1 MSQDSSQELEEDRV
15 TWQSRHV
22 EEVPTFA
29 LQDESQEEEELLP
42 TQTQPPTAP
51 PRRRGARAAA
61 PSQAPAPSATA
72 PAPPAAKAETPR
84 DAVAATPRPGGRTP
98 GGAATSKFPARPRSL
113 FGSGGSA
120 APAASASKAV
130 FDLRAR
136 RVSRGGGARRVRTEP
151 SCRPSRWAP
160 SSGRRALSPAPTSG
174 AVLQKR
180 REATLSKQR
189 PPTSARRV
197 AAGGGSGSGARS
209 DARRSPLSP
218 PGAPSAWVS
227 FRPSFL
233 GAAASP
239 PASSGSGPPKKK
251 AKKAAPR
258 KSKSTEPSLLEDL
271 QAVRR
276 SREGAAHR
284 LRSGEYAFGA
294 NSYGDPRTAAAA
306 HVDVTVVRDVA
317 ADGSGLVA
325 SLAYAHRARVA
336 DASGAPPGLDASLPR
351 ACFVWILLH
360 ASTRRAL
367 DVAPGAALRVYDP
380 FVAPSS
386 TVPLV
391 PDPANVAAVTILDAQ
406 LCERE
411 PTGDLGDAPPA
422 PDGAP
427 DALDAGPPLRV
438 ALR

>member
-1 MSQDSSQELEEDRV
+1 M
-15 TWQSRHV
+15 
-22 EEVPTFA
+22 
-29 LQDESQEEEELLP
+29 
-42 TQTQPPTAP
+42 
-51 PRRRGARAAA
+51 
-61 PSQAPAPSATA
+61 
-72 PAPPAAKAETPR
+72 
-84 DAVAATPRPGGRTP
+84 
-98 GGAATSKFPARPRSL
+98 
-113 FGSGGSA
+113 
-120 APAASASKAV
+120 
-130 FDLRAR
+130 
-136 RVSRGGGARRVRTEP
+136 
-151 SCRPSRWAP
+151 
-160 SSGRRALSPAPTSG
+160 
-174 AVLQKR
+174 LQKR

-306 HVDVTVVRDVA
+306 HVDLTVVRDVA
-317 ADGSGLVA
+317 ADGAGLVA

>member
-29 LQDESQEEEELLP
+29 LQDESQEEELLP
-42 TQTQPPTAP
+42 TQKQPTTAP

-61 PSQAPAPSATA
+61 PSQAPAPSAAA
-72 PAPPAAKAETPR
+72 PAPPAAKTETPR

-113 FGSGGSA
+113 FGSGGGA

-130 FDLRAR
+130 FDL
-136 RVSRGGGARRVRTEP
+136 
-151 SCRPSRWAP
+151 PSRWAP

-317 ADGSGLVA
+317 ADGAGLVA

>member
-29 LQDESQEEEELLP
+29 LQDESQEEELLP
-42 TQTQPPTAP
+42 TQKQPTTAP

-61 PSQAPAPSATA
+61 PSQAPAPSAAA
-72 PAPPAAKAETPR
+72 PAPPAAKTETPR

-130 FDLRAR
+130 FDL
-136 RVSRGGGARRVRTEP
+136 
-151 SCRPSRWAP
+151 PSRWAP

-317 ADGSGLVA
+317 ADGAGLVA